1 MQDNFIESYNLFD
14 KDYCNHVIEC
24 FEEANKHNL
33 CRTRIENGINPTNVE
48 DKAVHFPLYEYPMGH
63 LTANVMEQLNEGLAK
78 AHELYAEKYNHSLC
92 LDNLDNFEA
101 KIQKTKPGQGYHTWH
116 CESTTRDYMKRVLVW
131 TVYLNDDFDAGE
143 TEFIYQQ
150 HRQKPKTGDLLIFPA
165 AFTHTHR
172 GNPPI
177 GGNKYIMTGWLE
189 Y

>member
-24 FEEANKHNL
+24 FDEANKHNL
-33 CRTRIENGINPTNVE
+33 CRTRIENGVNPTDVE
-48 DKAVHFPLYEYPMGH
+48 DKAVHLPVYEYPMGH
-63 LTANVMEQLNEGLAK
+63 LTGDIVTHLNEGLEK
-78 AHELYAEKYNHSLC
+78 AHELYSEKYNHSLS
-92 LDNLDNFEA
+92 LDNLGNFAA
-101 KIQKTKPGQGYHTWH
+101 KVQKTKPGQGYHTWH
-116 CESTTRDYMKRVLVW
+116 CESTNRDYMKRVLVW

-143 TEFIYQQ
+143 TEFLYQQ

-177 GGNKYIMTGWLE
+177 GGDKYIMTGWLE